1 MKLYKQSSRRDEEL
15 PDAHPY
21 SPKSLKHHTRSLPRS
36 INYLLKE
43 QRLLF
48 ILIGILIGSTFFII
62 QPTLSH
68 LSTSSEPHSSIPRS
82 YNSLSHESLS
92 TLSSYNHKDFNFRT
106 NGVGHS
112 GRVPVGVGRK
122 RMRIVVTG
130 GAGFVGSHLVDKLIK
145 RGDDVIVIDNFF
157 TGRKENVMHHFG
169 NPRFELIRHDVVEP
183 ILLEVDQ
190 IYHLAC
196 PASPVHY
203 KYNPVKTIISFCIY
217 IIYTNVMGTL
227 NMLGLAKRI
236 GARFLLTSTSEVY
249 GDPLEHPQKETYWG
263 HVNPIG
269 VRSCYD
275 EGKRTAETLTMDY
288 HRGAGVEGFNVAKG
302 QNEAV
307 EVTHLQYA
315 DDTLIFGD
323 AEESQLKIME
333 VWYQKS
339 EKAKQKY
346 SNEMA
351 LETVQGKTNFMGTV
365 ITTKYENDGF
375 WKTKEVNTTYGT
387 SLWRSIRNLW
397 HGFSGRIDF
406 NCKGLQEGEDTLRWN
421 CHSRGI
427 FTVSSAYKD
436 MNQMGSQVRIARIFN
451 TYGPRMCLDDGRVVS
466 NFVAQ
471 AIRKQPMTVYGDGKQ
486 TRSFQYVSDLVD
498 GLVALME
505 GEHIGPFNLG
515 NPGEFTML
523 ELAGVVKEVID
534 PSANIEFRANTA
546 DDPHKRKPNISK
558 AKELLNWE
566 PKVSLREGLPL
577 MVSDFRNRILN
588 EDEGKGN

>member
-1 MKLYKQSSRRDEEL
+1 MKQLHKQSSVNHRRDEEI
-15 PDAHPY
+15 PSIQTSPY
-21 SPKSLKHHTRSLPRS
+21 SPKALKHPRSLPRS
-36 INYLLKE
+36 INYLFKE

-48 ILIGILIGSTFFII
+48 ILVGILIGSTFFII
-62 QPTLSH
+62 QPSLSH
-68 LSTSSEPHSSIPRS
+68 LGPPEPRSSIPGSFSVTKREEMPNPYQDS
-82 YNSLSHESLS
+82 KNYGAG
-92 TLSSYNHKDFNFRT
+92 K
-106 NGVGHS
+106 VA
-112 GRVPVGVGRK
+112 GRVPVEIGR
-122 RMRIVVTG
+122 RRLRIVVTG
-130 GAGFVGSHLVDKLIK
+130 GAGFVGSHLVDKLIA

-203 KYNPVKTIISFCIY
+203 KYNPVKTIK
-217 IIYTNVMGTL
+217 TNVMGTL

-263 HVNPIG
+263 NVNPIG

-288 HRGAGVEGFNVAKG
+288 HRGAGVE
-302 QNEAV
+302 
-307 EVTHLQYA
+307 
-315 DDTLIFGD
+315 
-323 AEESQLKIME
+323 
-333 VWYQKS
+333 
-339 EKAKQKY
+339 
-346 SNEMA
+346 
-351 LETVQGKTNFMGTV
+351 
-365 ITTKYENDGF
+365 
-375 WKTKEVNTTYGT
+375 
-387 SLWRSIRNLW
+387 
-397 HGFSGRIDF
+397 
-406 NCKGLQEGEDTLRWN
+406 
-421 CHSRGI
+421 
-427 FTVSSAYKD
+427 
-436 MNQMGSQVRIARIFN
+436 VRIARIFN

-471 AIRKQPMTVYGDGKQ
+471 AIRKKPLTVYGDGKQ

-505 GEHIGPFNLG
+505 GEHVGPFNLG

-523 ELAGVVKEVID
+523 ELAEVVRETID
-534 PSANIEFRANTA
+534 SSATIEFRPNTA
-546 DDPHKRKPNISK
+546 DDPHKRKPDISK

-566 PKVSLREGLPL
+566 PKISLRKGLPL
-577 MVSDFRNRILN
+577 MVTDFQNRILN
-588 EDEGKGN
+588 EDEGKGHK